1 MKFKSISM
9 KTNTENSIYRN
20 VFLTSFAAAAELKDS
35 EADEQWAGF
44 SRQLSDK
51 ERDEIERGGSRAGA
65 REGAA
70 FLALY
75 PVSERDETL

>member
-1 MKFKSISM
+1 MANENKNNNVCFKAA
-9 KTNTENSIYRN
+9 
-20 VFLTSFAAAAELKDS
+20 FLAAFAAAAELKDS

-44 SRQLSDK
+44 SRHLSDK